1 MPLSGHMQ
9 PPSGK
14 LCHASAPAAAA
25 AAGASY
31 CWRRWGFV
39 TGNLPQKNKSE
50 RKGNVRRRDKEGV
63 FGPQL
68 HGKNNTLRRR
78 RFGDRTIAR
87 PLLGEECLQLPCR
100 RPVLNQRTLPTGSPD
115 PSRVAGGRCKT
126 AAAVWG
132 HGKTYRQQQAV
143 GRARWSQTDSAGL
156 FPAAY
161 DATALY

>member
-1 MPLSGHMQ
+1 MTSLLSRCMLFQPLGVDQCPFRDTCSHR
-9 PPSGK
+9 
-14 LCHASAPAAAA
+14 LENCAPCL
-25 AAGASY
+25 GYCSSRCY

-126 AAAVWG
+126 CCCCVG
-132 HGKTYRQQQAV
+132 SRQDLPPTAG
-143 GRARWSQTDSAGL
+143 GRARSLVPD
-156 FPAAY
+156 
-161 DATALY
+161 